1 MIMSNQ
7 TDVNKIKIRCEC
19 SETDVIF
26 VDQDRAYCTKCI
38 SKKIVPPPLNK
49 KTAKNKKN
57 GGNLS

>member
-7 TDVNKIKIRCEC
+7 TDVIKIRCEC
-19 SETDVIF
+19 SNTDVIF

-57 GGNLS
+57 GGDIS